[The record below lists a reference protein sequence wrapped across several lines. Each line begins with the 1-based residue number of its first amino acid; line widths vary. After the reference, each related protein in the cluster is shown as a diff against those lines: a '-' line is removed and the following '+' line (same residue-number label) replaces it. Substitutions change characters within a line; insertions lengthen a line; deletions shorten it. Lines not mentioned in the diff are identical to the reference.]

1 LKERDDG
8 ITKINLR
15 ILIDDMEVKK
25 WVLIFCILGVSFTD
39 NVGDIKLAEVFSN
52 KKVKEWVLIFY
63 IVGVSVLVLKE
74 SIKI

>member
-1 LKERDDG
+1 MKLID
-8 ITKINLR
+8 
-15 ILIDDMEVKK
+15 LIDDMEVKK

-39 NVGDIKLAEVFSN
+39 NVGDIKLAEVF
-52 KKVKEWVLIFY
+52 Y

>member
-1 LKERDDG
+1 MKLID
-8 ITKINLR
+8 
-15 ILIDDMEVKK
+15 LIDDREVKK

-52 KKVKEWVLIFY
+52 KVKEWVLIFY

>member
-1 LKERDDG
+1 MKLID
-8 ITKINLR
+8 
-15 ILIDDMEVKK
+15 LIDDREVKK
-25 WVLIFCILGVSFTD
+25 WVLIFYIVGVSFTD

>member
-1 LKERDDG
+1 MYTHFIHTFRG
-8 ITKINLR
+8 GSM
-15 ILIDDMEVKK
+15 IL
-25 WVLIFCILGVSFTD
+25 LT
-39 NVGDIKLAEVFSN
+39 NNAGDIKLAEVFSN

>member
-1 LKERDDG
+1 MKLID
-8 ITKINLR
+8 
-15 ILIDDMEVKK
+15 LIDDMEVKK
-25 WVLIFCILGVSFTD
+25 WVTD

>member
-1 LKERDDG
+1 MGLD
-8 ITKINLR
+8 
-15 ILIDDMEVKK
+15 ILYP
-25 WVLIFCILGVSFTD
+25 CVSFTD